1 MSLRKWC
8 YILPFQLV
16 IKLCLKY
23 NLEHAR
29 FLKYNGRID
38 YWQNC
43 DMPEE
48 YIPDKKGMLYDVNY
62 FMGQE
67 YLFLDDEFTKEQKIK
82 KLETELSKLKEED
95 KQ

>member
-8 YILPFQLV
+8 YILPFQIV
-16 IKLCLKY
+16 IKLCLKHR
-23 NLEHAR
+23 LEKMR
-29 FLKYNGRID
+29 FLRYNKRID

-82 KLETELSKLKEED
+82 KLETELSKLKED
-95 KQ
+95 KK